1 MHVPAAVICLNVLDR
16 PAPPS
21 QAIAL
26 WQVMKNLM
34 FMLRWKQCRAGLDYH
49 VDIGRHYYSVPHQ
62 LLKQKLWA
70 RITARTVE
78 VYFKGQR
85 VASHARTSGN
95 RQHSTHRDHM
105 PAHHRFREDWTPE
118 RIRRQAVLIGPN
130 VETFVDVIMRQRRHP
145 EQGYRSCLQCGGR
158 VGPGTRV
165 WLICVP
171 WRSSAHCDWPRPSG
185 AIAWMLLVVVPWR
198 SGTLRDWA
206 HRYNAE
212 GVSGLFNRARPLE
225 IWFQDEARVGQ
236 QGTLLHIAAFHSQ
249 EWSRSQTSHPRHG
262 RACDHPPQY
271 PWRGLLPLKRT
282 RHA

>member
-1 MHVPAAVICLNVLDR
+1 MARSTRHLGASRRDLFERLDR
-16 PAPPS
+16 PALKPLPLAS
-21 QAIAL
+21 YVYAE
-26 WQVMKNLM
+26 
-34 FMLRWKQCRAGLDYH
+34 WKQCRAGLDYH

-105 PAHHRFREDWTPE
+105 PAHHRFSEDWTPE

-145 EQGYRSCLQCGGR
+145 EQGYRSCLGC
-158 VGPGTRV
+158 
-165 WLICVP
+165 
-171 WRSSAHCDWPRPSG
+171 CDWPRPSG

-198 SGTLRDWA
+198 SMPGPTHRCIPFSRMVSIANLAPAPRTSLRSPTPISVARITSIEEDKTCLIIQRWISSK
-206 HRYNAE
+206 H
-212 GVSGLFNRARPLE
+212 SGLDGMAGSLRRDA
-225 IWFQDEARVGQ
+225 
-236 QGTLLHIAAFHSQ
+236 IAGRHR
-249 EWSRSQTSHPRHG
+249 RSDPR
-262 RACDHPPQY
+262 
-271 PWRGLLPLKRT
+271 
-282 RHA
+282 